1 MKKFG
6 LTVILL
12 VLLSGIMIFVSSCSC
27 STNNAEKVSLE
38 KADGSQATTN
48 ITDKDYE
55 ECQEYIDKIYDE
67 IEKYDERD
75 YANDQDIANAVE
87 KVSEVAENW
96 KKDGKVST
104 VNKHDSYVYIEFPS
118 GIKYFYAPSIPGTNA
133 VGSDTHVSVYSMQPA
148 KSEYASRNQET
159 KNADDNATDVSA
171 KKIDDAYENYSWK
184 YNLDDKDVTLK
195 TVAGLDRNEVVL
207 WHGHGLWF
215 EESGSALVLSETIKD
230 KHYFGDNVEYIS
242 NKGNYLV
249 TAAFVDSYVKNISN
263 TFLYL
268 STCSSL
274 RDNQLAEAFKRK
286 GAVAIVG
293 NTDVITTIY
302 SCQITSAVIDGLI
315 AGKDLD
321 SAMAFAKEKYGAQD
335 STIYTSEGAKGYAVP
350 TVYCG
355 GNYTFAEEVVSFTDG
370 IYNTYKSNDKS
381 GYCKNMESRDA
392 NGNKSYAAGFYEAFI
407 EDGYLYIRGGI
418 ETSPWDSQG
427 TRIPVKNYPY
437 SEYKFKIADN
447 CYFEEEI
454 IGEGPSEERTLE
466 QINSLLKQAKNMDA
480 LGIDLSQGMVTGIS
494 YTQYW

>member
-27 STNNAEKVSLE
+27 STNNAEKLSLE
-38 KADGSQATTN
+38 KADGSQSTTN

-55 ECQEYIDKIYDE
+55 ECQEYIDKLYDE
-67 IEKYDERD
+67 IEEYDKRD

-87 KVSEVAENW
+87 KVSKVAENW

-104 VNKHDSYVYIEFPS
+104 ITKHDSYVYIEFSS
-118 GIKYFYAPSIPGTNA
+118 GIKYFFAPSIPGTNA

-148 KSEYASRNQET
+148 KTEFAARNNET
-159 KNADDNATDVSA
+159 RIADDNATDVSA
-171 KKIDDAYENYSWK
+171 KKIDDAYSNYSWD
-184 YNLDDKDVTLK
+184 YNLDDKQITLQQ
-195 TVAGLDRNEVVL
+195 VANLGKNEVVL
-207 WHGHGLWF
+207 WNGHGGWY
-215 EESGSALVLSETIKD
+215 EECGPTLMLSETIND
-230 KHYFGDNVEYIS
+230 IHYFGDNIYYIA
-242 NKGNYLV
+242 NQGNYLV
-249 TAAFVDSYVKNISN
+249 TPAFVDAYVGDLSN

-268 STCSSL
+268 STCQGL
-274 RDNQLAEAFKRK
+274 RDNRLAESFRRK
-286 GAVAIVG
+286 GAAAIVG

-302 SCQITSAVIDGLI
+302 TSNMMSAVVDGLI
-315 AGKDLD
+315 AGNNLD

-355 GNYTFAEEVVSFTDG
+355 GNYTFAEEIVSFTDG
-370 IYNTYKSNDKS
+370 RYNTYKSNDKS

-392 NGNKSYAAGFYEAFI
+392 NGNKTYAAGFYEAFI
-407 EDGYLYIRGGI
+407 QDGYLYIRGGI
-418 ETSPWDSQG
+418 ETHPWDSQG

-454 IGEGPSEERTLE
+454 IGEGPPEERTLK